1 MLEVVNLSPACF
13 HLLRTEVISSVGPFD
28 APVSWFRISPAS
40 EERPAIVRK
49 RGLAHTGAGL
59 VEEAGRLLQ
68 VHVFAM
74 QPFVPH
80 CQPRLRHHEA
90 GVGGQAV
97 PIAKVAWSRSSPAC
111 LRQEE
116 HVALA
121 FASWTRLRP
130 PSRRTCREHRRPRG
144 RPVPASTTRWAVA
157 SRIRTSANYRFS
169 CVASAPDKH
178 DRAPGGRPS
187 FFCPNA
193 ELSSLF

>member
-90 GVGGQAV
+90 R
-97 PIAKVAWSRSSPAC
+97 WRSKQYRSQRWPG
-111 LRQEE
+111 RG
-116 HVALA
+116 
-121 FASWTRLRP
+121 
-130 PSRRTCREHRRPRG
+130 HRRPAYGRRSTSPWPSLRG
-144 RPVPASTTRWAVA
+144 PDCDHLLDGRVA
-157 SRIRTSANYRFS
+157 NIEDHEAGQFQLRQL
-169 CVASAPDKH
+169 
-178 DRAPGGRPS
+178 GGP
-187 FFCPNA
+187 
-193 ELSSLF
+193 